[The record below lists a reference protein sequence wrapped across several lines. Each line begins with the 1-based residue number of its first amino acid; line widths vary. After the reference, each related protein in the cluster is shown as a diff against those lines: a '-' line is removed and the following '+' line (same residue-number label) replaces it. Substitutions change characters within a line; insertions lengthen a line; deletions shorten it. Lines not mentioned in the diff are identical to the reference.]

1 MKLVSYLAISTKIMA
16 FHFLPNIIELVAA
29 KSLPLKIL
37 PNVRVY
43 DHLRCQSDSVSRYT
57 NATQRDNACNL
68 MPSN

>member
-1 MKLVSYLAISTKIMA
+1 MENFKVT
-16 FHFLPNIIELVAA
+16 
-29 KSLPLKIL
+29 

-57 NATQRDNACNL
+57 EATQSDNARNL